1 MKRSIKNE
9 IIISNI
15 IILFLSF
22 IIIILIITSL
32 WLKNIYL
39 NKAREIL
46 EIQTRWSLIENNLY
60 LSMNRWL
67 NGKPFEEAKKNI
79 QLVDKQIEHID
90 SLKINIFFPKKLIN
104 QFREIKAL
112 WHFTK
117 KNIINQVIK
126 LIEEFVVSGAF
137 ENIENEDKR
146 KQITIQKDNY
156 YNKLNLR
163 ELIYK
168 KSTHSWNSYI
178 AKGLVLLNETD
189 RIFISC
195 NNYVKKVQKTSFLT
209 NQYSKNVNKI
219 VSFIIIILIILQ
231 IILGILFA
239 IKNAEKISKPIL
251 KAVYTLTLFMG
262 QSLDKTEKDKYKDEI
277 ALLNDEI
284 YILTSYYRVLS
295 KTAQRLSIG
304 DTSVKIIPKSKN
316 DIMGNA
322 FLGILNY
329 LHSLTDGANELIKEN
344 YDYKIEERS
353 EKDILAKTY
362 NKLSK
367 SIESNINEIQGYR
380 EHLEQ
385 LVIERTAELES
396 ANQELKDFAYIVS
409 HDLKAPLRAI
419 TQLATWLST
428 DYKNSLDE
436 KGKEQMDLLIGR
448 AKRMNNLIDGILQY
462 SRVGRIKGIEV
473 EINLDNVLSEII
485 EMISP
490 PKNIKITV
498 QNELPLIIGDKTR
511 IEQVFQ
517 NLIGNAIKFMDK
529 PDGNIN
535 IGFSDEDSYWKFWV
549 SDNGIGIDEKHYDKV
564 FQIFQTLISRDVKE
578 STGIGLSIVHKI
590 VEMYGGKIWVESKLG
605 KGSTFYFTLL
615 KKGILK
621 L

>member
-1 MKRSIKNE
+1 PVFQS
-9 IIISNI
+9 
-15 IILFLSF
+15 
-22 IIIILIITSL
+22 
-32 WLKNIYL
+32 
-39 NKAREIL
+39 A
-46 EIQTRWSLIENNLY
+46 
-60 LSMNRWL
+60 
-67 NGKPFEEAKKNI
+67 
-79 QLVDKQIEHID
+79 
-90 SLKINIFFPKKLIN
+90 
-104 QFREIKAL
+104 
-112 WHFTK
+112 
-117 KNIINQVIK
+117 
-126 LIEEFVVSGAF
+126 
-137 ENIENEDKR
+137 
-146 KQITIQKDNY
+146 Y
-156 YNKLNLR
+156 YNLAYAYFKMKDYNNSLSWFRKYVDNADTTNIVDLSDSYIRIGDIYFLNR
-163 ELIYK
+163 DYK
-168 KSTHSWNSYI
+168 NAVNSY
-178 AKGLVLLNETD
+178 
-189 RIFISC
+189 S
-195 NNYVKKVQKTSFLT
+195 
-209 NQYSKNVNKI
+209 
-219 VSFIIIILIILQ
+219 
-231 IILGILFA
+231 
-239 IKNAEKISKPIL
+239 
-251 KAVYTLTLFMG
+251 KAV
-262 QSLDKTEKDKYKDEI
+262 D
-277 ALLNDEI
+277 
-284 YILTSYYRVLS
+284 
-295 KTAQRLSIG
+295 
-304 DTSVKIIPKSKN
+304 
-316 DIMGNA
+316 
-322 FLGILNY
+322 
-329 LHSLTDGANELIKEN
+329 LHSVDYDYALFQKGFSNGLLKN